1 MQILLIKIAVIVVF
15 WSGGMFALN
24 KIFGMILK
32 RKEQIHI
39 KFLRSM
45 SKVVL
50 TIIAFICISGLF
62 NTTKALSATLLTSS
76 SLLVAIVGFAAQ
88 QVLAD
93 VISGVMLSWSRP
105 FNLGE
110 KVNISSLGI
119 SGIVEDMT
127 VRHTVIRTYHNSR
140 MIIPNSV
147 INKAIV
153 ENSNYNN
160 DYIGNYMEVSV
171 SYESNLEQAIEVM
184 RETIASYP
192 LVVDI
197 RPDPS
202 EGHKVNVAVKELG
215 DDGIILK
222 STVWTKNIDDNF
234 TACSDIRRLIKKNF
248 DAVGISIPYMHVHVV
263 TGSSEKELEQN
274 GITEKQ

>member
-1 MQILLIKIAVIVVF
+1 MTVKHLIISIAVIILL
-15 WSGGMFALN
+15 WSAGMFVLN

-39 KFLRSM
+39 KFLRSV
-45 SKVVL
+45 SRVILSV
-50 TIIAFICISGLF
+50 IACISISGLF
-62 NTTKALSATLLTSS
+62 TTTKALSATLLTSS

-105 FNLGE
+105 FELGE
-110 KVNISSLGI
+110 KVNISSLQI
-119 SGIVEDMT
+119 SGIVEDLT

-160 DYIGNYMEVSV
+160 DYIGNYMEISV
-171 SYESNLEQAIEVM
+171 SYESDLDKAIEVM
-184 RETIASYP
+184 HDTIAAHP

-197 RPDPS
+197 RQDK
-202 EGHKVNVAVKELG
+202 ETGDKVNVAVKELG
-215 DDGIILK
+215 DSGIILK
-222 STVWTKNIDDNF
+222 ATVWTENIDNNF
-234 TACSDIRRLIKKNF
+234 AACSDIRRLIKINF
-248 DAVGISIPYMHVHVV
+248 ENAGISIPYPHVHVV
-263 TGSSEKELEQN
+263 EDGKAE
-274 GITEKQ
+274 

>member
-1 MQILLIKIAVIVVF
+1 MEILLIKIAVIAVL
-15 WSGGMFALN
+15 WSAGIVGLN
-24 KIFGMILK
+24 KIFGIILK

-45 SKVVL
+45 SKVIL
-50 TIIAFICISGLF
+50 TIMAIICISGLF
-62 NTTKALSATLLTSS
+62 TTTKALSATLLTSS
-76 SLLVAIVGFAAQ
+76 SLLVAVVGFAAQ

-110 KVNISSLGI
+110 KINISTLGI

-153 ENSNYNN
+153 ENSNYTS

-171 SYESNLEQAIEVM
+171 SYESDLEKAIEVM
-184 RETIASYP
+184 KETIEGHP

-202 EGHKVNVAVKELG
+202 EGAKVSVMVKALA

-222 STVWTKNIDDNF
+222 STVWTRTLDDNF
-234 TACSDIRRLIKKNF
+234 TACSDIRRLLKANF
-248 DAVGISIPYMHVHVV
+248 EREGISIPYRHIHVV
-263 TGSSEKELEQN
+263 TDGLLEREQR
-274 GITEKQ
+274 EQRL

>member
-1 MQILLIKIAVIVVF
+1 MEILLIKIAVIAVL
-15 WSGGMFALN
+15 WSAGIVGLN
-24 KIFGMILK
+24 KIFGIILK

-45 SKVVL
+45 SKVIL
-50 TIIAFICISGLF
+50 TIMAIICISGLF
-62 NTTKALSATLLTSS
+62 TTTKALSATLLTSS
-76 SLLVAIVGFAAQ
+76 SLLVAVVGFAAQ

-110 KVNISSLGI
+110 KVNISTLGI

-127 VRHTVIRTYHNSR
+127 VRHTVIRSYHNSR

-153 ENSNYNN
+153 ENSNYTS

-171 SYESNLEQAIEVM
+171 SYESDLEKAIEVM
-184 RETIASYP
+184 KETIEGHP

-202 EGHKVNVAVKELG
+202 EGAKVSVMVKALA

-222 STVWTKNIDDNF
+222 STVWTRTLDDNF
-234 TACSDIRRLIKKNF
+234 TACSDIRRLLKANF
-248 DAVGISIPYMHVHVV
+248 EREGISIPYRHIHVV
-263 TGSSEKELEQN
+263 TDGPLEREQR
-274 GITEKQ
+274 EQRL

>member
-1 MQILLIKIAVIVVF
+1 MNVNHLIISIAVIILL
-15 WSGGMFALN
+15 WSTGMFALN

-45 SKVVL
+45 SKVILSV
-50 TIIAFICISGLF
+50 IACIFVSGLF
-62 NTTKALSATLLTSS
+62 TTTKALSATLLTSS

-110 KVNISSLGI
+110 KVNISTLGI
-119 SGIVEDMT
+119 SGIVEDLT

-160 DYIGNYMEVSV
+160 DYIGNYMEISI
-171 SYESNLEQAIEVM
+171 SYESDLDKAIEVM
-184 RETIASYP
+184 RETIESYP
-192 LVVDI
+192 LVVDV
-197 RPDPS
+197 RPDK
-202 EGHKVNVAVKELG
+202 ETGNKVNVSVKELG
-215 DDGIILK
+215 ASGIVLK

-234 TACSDIRRLIKKNF
+234 TACSDIRRLIKRNF
-248 DAVGISIPYMHVHVV
+248 EAEGISIPYPHVHVV
-263 TGSSEKELEQN
+263 EDKPED
-274 GITEKQ
+274 

>member
-1 MQILLIKIAVIVVF
+1 MQILLIKIAVIAVL
-15 WSGGMFALN
+15 WSAGIVGLN
-24 KIFGMILK
+24 KIFGIILK

-45 SKVVL
+45 SKVIL
-50 TIIAFICISGLF
+50 TIMAIICISGLF
-62 NTTKALSATLLTSS
+62 TTTKALSATLLTSS
-76 SLLVAIVGFAAQ
+76 SLLVGVVVFAAH

-110 KVNISSLGI
+110 KINISTLGI

-153 ENSNYNN
+153 ENSNYTS

-171 SYESNLEQAIEVM
+171 SYESDLEKAIEVM
-184 RETIASYP
+184 KETIASHP

-202 EGHKVNVAVKELG
+202 EGAKVSVIVKALA

-222 STVWTKNIDDNF
+222 STVWTRTLDDNF
-234 TACSDIRRLIKKNF
+234 TACSDIRRLLKANF
-248 DAVGISIPYMHVHVV
+248 EREGISIPYRHIHVV
-263 TGSSEKELEQN
+263 TDGPLEREQR
-274 GITEKQ
+274 EQRL

>member
-1 MQILLIKIAVIVVF
+1 MEILLIKIAVIAVL
-15 WSGGMFALN
+15 WSAGIVGLN
-24 KIFGMILK
+24 KIFGIILK

-45 SKVVL
+45 SKVIL
-50 TIIAFICISGLF
+50 TIMAIICISGLF
-62 NTTKALSATLLTSS
+62 TTTKALSATLLTSS
-76 SLLVAIVGFAAQ
+76 SLLVAVVGFAAQ

-110 KVNISSLGI
+110 KVNISTLGI

-153 ENSNYNN
+153 ENSNYTS

-171 SYESNLEQAIEVM
+171 SYESDLEKAIEVM
-184 RETIASYP
+184 KETIEGHP

-202 EGHKVNVAVKELG
+202 EGAKVSVMVKALA

-222 STVWTKNIDDNF
+222 STVWTRTLDDNF
-234 TACSDIRRLIKKNF
+234 TACSDIRRLLKANF
-248 DAVGISIPYMHVHVV
+248 EREGISIPYRHIHVV
-263 TGSSEKELEQN
+263 TDGPLEREQR
-274 GITEKQ
+274 EQRL

>member
-202 EGHKVNVAVKELG
+202 EGNKVNVAVKELG

-234 TACSDIRRLIKKNF
+234 TACSDIRRLIKENF
-248 DAVGISIPYMHVHVV
+248 DAVGISIPYRHVHVV

>member
-1 MQILLIKIAVIVVF
+1 
-15 WSGGMFALN
+15 MFALN

-110 KVNISSLGI
+110 KVVISSLGI

-127 VRHTVIRTYHNSR
+127 VRHTVIRTYCNSR

-160 DYIGNYMEVSV
+160 NYIGNYMEVPV
-171 SYESNLEQAIEVM
+171 SYKSDLEEAIRIMTRIVE
-184 RETIASYP
+184 EHP
-192 LVVDI
+192 LVIDT
-197 RPDPS
+197 RADQTKGS
-202 EGHKVNVAVKELG
+202 KVTVAVKELG
-215 DDGIILK
+215 PTGAVLK
-222 STVWTKNIDDNF
+222 CTVWTKDIDDNF
-234 TACSDIRRLIKKNF
+234 TACSDIRRQIKKEF
-248 DAVGISIPYMHVHVV
+248 DEGGIEMYQPILP
-263 TGSSEKELEQN
+263 GN
-274 GITEKQ
+274 GGAQK

>member
-1 MQILLIKIAVIVVF
+1 MQILLIKIAVIAVL
-15 WSGGMFALN
+15 WSAGIVGLN
-24 KIFGMILK
+24 KIFGIILK

-45 SKVVL
+45 SKVIL
-50 TIIAFICISGLF
+50 TIMAIICISGLF
-62 NTTKALSATLLTSS
+62 TTTKALSATLLTSS
-76 SLLVAIVGFAAQ
+76 SLLVAVVGFAAQ

-110 KVNISSLGI
+110 KINISTLGI

-153 ENSNYNN
+153 ENSNYTS

-171 SYESNLEQAIEVM
+171 SYESDLEKAIEVM
-184 RETIASYP
+184 KETIASHP

-202 EGHKVNVAVKELG
+202 EGAKVSVIVKALA

-222 STVWTKNIDDNF
+222 STVWTRTLDDNF
-234 TACSDIRRLIKKNF
+234 TACSDIRRLLKANF
-248 DAVGISIPYMHVHVV
+248 EREGISIPYRHIHVV
-263 TGSSEKELEQN
+263 TDGPLEREQR
-274 GITEKQ
+274 EQRL

>member
-1 MQILLIKIAVIVVF
+1 MQILLIKIAVIVVL
-15 WSGGMFALN
+15 WSAGIVGLN
-24 KIFGMILK
+24 KIFGIILK

-45 SKVVL
+45 SKVIL
-50 TIIAFICISGLF
+50 TIMAIICISGLF
-62 NTTKALSATLLTSS
+62 TTTKALSATLLTSS
-76 SLLVAIVGFAAQ
+76 SLLVAVVGFAAQ

-110 KVNISSLGI
+110 KINISTLGI

-153 ENSNYNN
+153 ENSNYTS

-171 SYESNLEQAIEVM
+171 SYESDLEKAIEVM
-184 RETIASYP
+184 KETIASHP

-202 EGHKVNVAVKELG
+202 EGAKVSVIVKALA

-222 STVWTKNIDDNF
+222 STVWTRTLDDNF
-234 TACSDIRRLIKKNF
+234 TACSDIRRLLKANF
-248 DAVGISIPYMHVHVV
+248 EREGISIPYRHIHVV
-263 TGSSEKELEQN
+263 TDGPLEREQR
-274 GITEKQ
+274 EQRL

>member
-1 MQILLIKIAVIVVF
+1 
-15 WSGGMFALN
+15 MFALN

-202 EGHKVNVAVKELG
+202 EGNKVNVAVKELG

-222 STVWTKNIDDNF
+222 STVWTRNIDDNF

-248 DAVGISIPYMHVHVV
+248 DAAGISIPYRHVHVV
-263 TGSSEKELEQN
+263 TGNSDKKLENN
-274 GITEKQ
+274 GIIQK

>member
-202 EGHKVNVAVKELG
+202 EGNKVNVAVKELG

-248 DAVGISIPYMHVHVV
+248 DAVGISSPYRHVHVV

-274 GITEKQ
+274 GITEEQ